1 MDNLQ
6 KTKNKKGAHLIKDV
20 LVEYPTLPI
29 ILVMVVAFSIWSP
42 YFLTASNFQT
52 IMAGNAVILIAAIGE
67 TIVLLTGGIDLSI
80 PNVISCSAVISGIYM
95 SHTGNIFVGLLIALG
110 VGLGFGVVNGVMIGY
125 LGMTPFITTMGT
137 QLVAKGI
144 ALVLTTGVAVKGT
157 PERMV
162 LFGFKNYF
170 GIPAIFLVGFVLLI
184 IVHIIM
190 KKTGWGRETVLL
202 GANRVS
208 ARYCGINA
216 PKREMQA
223 YVVSGIIAGLAGFI
237 SIASLGNALPSVGD
251 KILLV
256 VIGGVV
262 LGGTNMNG
270 GEGSIARTLIGI
282 ALLSVLTSGLN
293 VVGMPF
299 YDQLIIQGILI
310 FVGNGLAINITS
322 KSNKAVK

>member
-1 MDNLQ
+1 MDNVQ
-6 KTKNKKGAHLIKDV
+6 KIKNKKGAHLIKDI
-20 LVEYPTLPI
+20 LVEYPTFPI
-29 ILVMVVAFSIWSP
+29 ILVMVIAFSIWSP
-42 YFLTASNFQT
+42 YFLTTSNFQT
-52 IMAGNAVILIAAIGE
+52 IMAGNAIILIAAIGE

-80 PNVISCSAVISGIYM
+80 PSVISCSAVISGIYM
-95 SHTGNIFVGLLIALG
+95 ANTGNIFVGLLIALC

-144 ALVLTTGVAVKGT
+144 ALVLTTGIAVKGT
-157 PERMV
+157 PAAMV

-170 GIPAIFLVGFVLLI
+170 GIPAIFLIGLVLLI
-184 IVHIIM
+184 VIHAIM
-190 KKTGWGRETVLL
+190 KKTSWGRETILV
-202 GANRVS
+202 GANKVS
-208 ARYCGINA
+208 ARYCGINV

-223 YVVSGIIAGLAGFI
+223 YLLSGIIAGLAGFI

-282 ALLSVLTSGLN
+282 GLLSILTSGLN